1 MARNWTIVSATFDGH
16 PLGSPQNYRKGKR
29 WTPKTLSA
37 GVETVVTSMK
47 RAEGMGHIQVFFN
60 DLDDLGVLENLS
72 DDDAQDK
79 TLTLITQNES
89 GVSKTMNITHA
100 TLMETLQD
108 AQHVDYGAH
117 MAMFMVRGTSA
128 QGHADAPMSD
138 PIT

>member
-79 TLTLITQNES
+79 TLVLVTQDESGKAKTMTLDHVTLI
-89 GVSKTMNITHA
+89 
-100 TLMETLQD
+100 ETLQD

-117 MAMFMVRGTSA
+117 MAMFLVRGTSA
-128 QGHADAPMSD
+128 QGPDDPPMPD